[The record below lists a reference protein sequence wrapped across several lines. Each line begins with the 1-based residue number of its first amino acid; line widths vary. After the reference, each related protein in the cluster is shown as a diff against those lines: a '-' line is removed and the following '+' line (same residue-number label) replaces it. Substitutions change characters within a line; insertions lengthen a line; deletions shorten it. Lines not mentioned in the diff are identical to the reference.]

1 MFARA
6 CSIAADQARR
16 LELRP
21 GARSLPQR
29 PRMTSEAP
37 RLLRQPLE
45 SATGHL
51 QRTLPPGKCATR
63 VDTGAET
70 RPGQARR
77 ARGISLPVGLVPRRL
92 TDRASA
98 ATDSAD
104 RQHHATEVPTP
115 ECYRTQERPAVCCQ
129 LQALVGRRAV
139 KLCATALWR
148 PRRVRIRIVGRKP
161 PLATPARSADTGGW
175 CLVGR
180 AAESAR

>member
-92 TDRASA
+92 TDLLFSGA
-98 ATDSAD
+98 ATEPKTPAEAD
-104 RQHHATEVPTP
+104 NFYA
-115 ECYRTQERPAVCCQ
+115 RTLAARHTQ
-129 LQALVGRRAV
+129 LLS
-139 KLCATALWR
+139 CPSATACWAA
-148 PRRVRIRIVGRKP
+148 VRDRFVYASENELGVSLKVALP
-161 PLATPARSADTGGW
+161 
-175 CLVGR
+175 
-180 AAESAR
+180 